1 MNDSVLAFIISV
13 MASVVGYYIG
23 WIGKKRKE
31 KSRVRLDDKRAI
43 IWKEEVKWQQK
54 KNGRSLLL
62 KLSSPLVMN
71 NALRERFSKY
81 MRRESER
88 PWKRRGKPGKLVDN
102 ARK

>member
-1 MNDSVLAFIISV
+1 
-13 MASVVGYYIG
+13 MA
-23 WIGKKRKE
+23 
-31 KSRVRLDDKRAI
+31 A
-43 IWKEEVKWQQK
+43 K

-88 PWKRRGKPGKLVDN
+88 PWKRRGKPRELVDN